1 MELRGFEPNASPAP
15 PPRTRTGDVVL
26 ERSSI
31 SINTRRISY
40 EQILATLD
48 AGLALAQR
56 LSLNMELATT
66 RFLTY
71 RDDLRRLNDVVA
83 LRRRLGRLP
92 QDVVDDL
99 ERRKAYYVA
108 ALVESAQFGEI
119 ARELAAVDA
128 DVLRPKL
135 RDALRGPV
143 LPTDEDANSNHARN
157 TFFELV
163 CWLISPF
170 GHLD

>member
-1 MELRGFEPNASPAP
+1 M
-15 PPRTRTGDVVL
+15 D
-26 ERSSI
+26 
-31 SINTRRISY
+31 
-40 EQILATLD
+40 
-48 AGLALAQR
+48 
-56 LSLNMELATT
+56 LATT

-71 RDDLRRLNDVVA
+71 RDGLRRLNDVVA

-119 ARELAAVDA
+119 ARELATVDA

-143 LPTDEDANSNHARN
+143 LPSDEDANSNHARN

-163 CWLISPF
+163 
-170 GHLD
+170 